1 MPLRMLRA
9 PRPWLTPSRPHGG
22 PSRISRTRTPSN
34 GPHSDPR
41 RWALPSVSQ
50 HCLAMHGEPKW
61 LRSTTRASHH
71 IAMGPASRPCN
82 NATPPGSEMGVV
94 GCNPKP
100 SLPRLRLSIVACHFD
115 LALFLINPVSS
126 PQWETIF
133 SCRGLNPA
141 MGLAAERQCVVDVCL
156 S

>member
-71 IAMGPASRPCN
+71 IAMGAGIKTMQQRNPPRIRDGGGWMQPQAVTATTPAEHRGMPFRP
-82 NATPPGSEMGVV
+82 G
-94 GCNPKP
+94 
-100 SLPRLRLSIVACHFD
+100 
-115 LALFLINPVSS
+115 PVSHKPGLFPAVGDHFLLQRAES
-126 PQWETIF
+126 GNGFGSRETMR
-133 SCRGLNPA
+133 C
-141 MGLAAERQCVVDVCL
+141 
-156 S
+156 